1 MNKKIIQESILK
13 IKESNQ
19 WKQYIDYFS
28 LYVSRYSI
36 QNSILL
42 FSQFPDA
49 TYTAG
54 RKQWLEKGRL
64 VLDDAKPIILIA
76 PEFEWYDV
84 EINGEKKKGKRV
96 IGYKEIEVFDVSQ
109 TKPLNPVALNLGI
122 NLSETKFFKERAEVI
137 WDLLNKHFDIV
148 ECEMKKDPEL
158 DAFVCYSDNKIFVN
172 KDLPIILKVKAILH
186 EIGHLYLHKDVIL
199 ERALREV
206 EAETFAYIVLKHLG
220 LDTTSISSEYIVRW
234 SQTIEMERLVLR
246 LSEMEVAVKK
256 LLKKIERL

>member
-1 MNKKIIQESILK
+1 MNKKIIQEGILK

-42 FSQFPDA
+42 FSQFPEA

-54 RKQWLEKGRL
+54 RKQWLDKGRI
-64 VLDDAKPIILIA
+64 VLEDAKPIILIA

-84 EINGEKKKGKRV
+84 EINGEKKRGKRV
-96 IGYKEIEVFDVSQ
+96 IGYKEIEVFDISQ
-109 TKPLNPVALNLGI
+109 TQLLDPVTVGI
-122 NLSETKFFKERAEVI
+122 GVDLSETKFFKERIEVI
-137 WDLLNKHFDIV
+137 LGLLTSHFDIT
-148 ECEMKKDPEL
+148 ECEMKKDPDL
-158 DAFVCYSDNKIFVN
+158 DAFVCYTDNKIFVN
-172 KDLPIILKVKAILH
+172 KELPTAIKVKAILH
-186 EIGHLYLHKDVIL
+186 EIGHIYLHKDVIL

-220 LDTTSISSEYIVRW
+220 LDTTSISAEYIVRW

-246 LSEMEVAVKK
+246 LSEMENAVKK

>member
-1 MNKKIIQESILK
+1 MNKKIIQESIQK

-42 FSQFPDA
+42 FSQFPEA

-54 RKQWLEKGRL
+54 KKQWLEKGRL
-64 VLDDAKPIILIA
+64 VLEDAKPIILIA

-96 IGYKEIEVFDVSQ
+96 IGYKEIEVFDITQ
-109 TKPLNPVALNLGI
+109 TESITPIPQTTGI
-122 NLSETKFFKERAEVI
+122 DLSETKFFKERADVI
-137 WDLLNKHFDIV
+137 LDLLKGHFDII
-148 ECEMKKDPEL
+148 ECEMKKDPNL
-158 DAFVCYSDNKIFVN
+158 DAFVCYTDNKIFVD
-172 KDLPIILKVKAILH
+172 KTLPTILKVKAVLH

-206 EAETFAYIVLKHLG
+206 EAETFAYIVLKHLD
-220 LDTTSISSEYIVRW
+220 LDTTSISAEYIAKW

-246 LSEMEVAVKK
+246 LSEMEQAVKK